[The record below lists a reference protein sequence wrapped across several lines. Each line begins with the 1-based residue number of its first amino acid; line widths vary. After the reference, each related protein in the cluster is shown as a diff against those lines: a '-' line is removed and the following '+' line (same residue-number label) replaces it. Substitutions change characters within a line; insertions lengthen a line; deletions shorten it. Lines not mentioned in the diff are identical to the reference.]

1 MQQKFRPLGRSA
13 VLPQVI
19 RRVRGIRRR
28 SPAIST
34 WPSCPTDLIIR
45 TSGENRLSGFLL
57 IFHRRQLARVPQDRL
72 PARDPRI
79 QQRKRRFG
87 G

>member
-1 MQQKFRPLGRSA
+1 M
-13 VLPQVI
+13 

-28 SPAIST
+28 SPAISA

-45 TSGENRLSGFLL
+45 TSGENRLSDFLL
-57 IFHRRQLARVPQDRL
+57 MFHGRQLARVPQDRL

>member
-1 MQQKFRPLGRSA
+1 M
-13 VLPQVI
+13 